1 MPNAPSTVPQPEVS
15 ALEAA
20 SHQFHLAADRLSLPD
35 DLRTLL
41 LTSHR
46 EVQVAIPMRLSDGE
60 IHTYSGFRVQHNSDR
75 GPFKGGIRFHPD
87 VDIDEFRAL
96 AATMTWKTALVD
108 LPFGGA
114 KGGVDCDPAQLT
126 KPELEQLTRLLTQRI
141 DKVLGPTQDIP
152 APDINTDAQVM
163 AWMMDE
169 YGKAHGYTPAV
180 VTGKPI
186 ALEGSLGR
194 DTATARG
201 LLFAFREAAKA
212 LSLDPAQARVVIQ
225 GYGKVG
231 GWLARLLQ
239 AEGAK
244 IVAACDISGAIR
256 CEPRLDI
263 AALDAHVYAGSALA
277 SFRGEGA
284 EPIDVEELYST
295 PCDVFVPAALGG
307 MINAANVHLLNCR
320 MVLEGANGPTT
331 PLADEALTERGV
343 LIVPDLLANSGGVVV
358 SYFEWAQNQQHFRW
372 EEAEVNQRL
381 ERIMQRAYG
390 EVAAR
395 ASGSAVPGMT
405 LRTAAYELAIER
417 VVEAAR
423 LRHAI

>member
-1 MPNAPSTVPQPEVS
+1 MPNASSTVPQPEVS
-15 ALEAA
+15 ALEAS
-20 SHQFHLAADRLSLPD
+20 SHHFHLAADRLELPD

-41 LTSHR
+41 LTSYR
-46 EVQVAIPMRLSDGE
+46 EVEVAIPMRLSDGR
-60 IHTYSGFRVQHNSDR
+60 IHTYSGYRVQHNSDR
-75 GPFKGGIRFHPD
+75 GPFKGGIRFHPT
-87 VDIDEFRAL
+87 VDLDEFRAL

-114 KGGVDCDPAQLT
+114 KGGVNCDPAQLT

-141 DKVLGPTQDIP
+141 DKVLGPNEDIP
-152 APDINTDAQVM
+152 APDVNTDAQVM

-169 YGKAHGYTPAV
+169 YGKTHGYTPAV

-186 ALEGSLGR
+186 ALGGSLGR

-201 LLFAFREAAKA
+201 LLFAFREAAR
-212 LSLDPAQARVVIQ
+212 SIDLDPAQATVVIQ

-231 GWLARLLQ
+231 GWLARLLR
-239 AEGAK
+239 AEGAR
-244 IVAACDISGAIR
+244 IVAVCDVTGAIR
-256 CEPRLDI
+256 CESGLDI
-263 AALDAHVYAGSALA
+263 AALDAHVYSGSSLA
-277 SFRGEGA
+277 SFRGEDV
-284 EPIDVEELYST
+284 EPIEIDELYAT

-307 MINAANVHLLNCR
+307 MINAGNVHLLNCR
-320 MVLEGANGPTT
+320 MVLEGANGPMT
-331 PLADEALTERGV
+331 PIADEELSQRGV

-358 SYFEWAQNQQHFRW
+358 SYFEWVQNQQHLRW
-372 EEAEVNQRL
+372 EEEEVNQRL
-381 ERIMQRAYG
+381 AQIMQRAYG
-390 EVAAR
+390 EVASR
-395 ASGSAVPGMT
+395 ASTTTTT